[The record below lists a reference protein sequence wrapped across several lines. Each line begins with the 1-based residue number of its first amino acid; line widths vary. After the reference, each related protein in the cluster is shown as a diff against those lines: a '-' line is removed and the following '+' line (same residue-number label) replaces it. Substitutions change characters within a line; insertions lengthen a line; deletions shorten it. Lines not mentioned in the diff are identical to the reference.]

1 MDPQRLA
8 GQRLR
13 LPADAGGPW
22 GPRRD
27 RPLSPRRIFVSLAPM
42 PLLSQPSKRPRV
54 KSVRP
59 QRAAPPFGFAIAG
72 NHVEAKVG
80 EAIVTA
86 LPEGAL
92 WIGDAKTLIV
102 SDLHLEK
109 GSSFARDGQMLPP
122 YDTHA
127 TLSRV
132 AALME
137 RHAPEIVVSLGDSF
151 HDGGG
156 PARMHERDRTLLRD
170 LIGRCDW
177 IWVEGNHDGKSA
189 ETIGGVVRENL
200 RIGALTLVHKPSKR
214 EAPGE
219 IAGHLHPCAKVTG
232 RGRVVR
238 RRCFVTDGARLV
250 MPAFGAYTGGLNV
263 CHEEFAPL
271 FPNGVTALV
280 LGRTRVLPAP
290 MERLLRD

>member
-1 MDPQRLA
+1 
-8 GQRLR
+8 
-13 LPADAGGPW
+13 
-22 GPRRD
+22 
-27 RPLSPRRIFVSLAPM
+27 M
-42 PLLSQPSKRPRV
+42 PLLSQPRKKPSRPA
-54 KSVRP
+54 P
-59 QRAAPPFGFAIAG
+59 QARAAAAPVFAIVG
-72 NHVEAKVG
+72 DHVEAKLG
-80 EAIVTA
+80 ETIVTA

-92 WIGDAKTLIV
+92 WVAEAKTLIV
-102 SDLHLEK
+102 SDLHWEK

-137 RHAPEIVVSLGDSF
+137 RLAPDIVVSLGDSF

-156 PARMHERDRTLLRD
+156 PARMHAQDRELLRS

-189 ETIGGVVRENL
+189 ETVGGVVRESL
-200 RIGALTLVHKPSKR
+200 QLGALTLTHIPTKR
-214 EAPGE
+214 AAPGE

-238 RRCFVTDGARLV
+238 RRCFATDGARLV
-250 MPAFGAYTGGLNV
+250 MPAFGAYAGGLNV
-263 CHEEFAPL
+263 CHDEFAPL
-271 FPNGVTALV
+271 FPHGVTALV
-280 LGRTRVLPAP
+280 MSKTRVLPAP
-290 MERLLRD
+290 MERLVGD